1 MIWGIC
7 MLITDID
14 NNEII
19 LRIYNADSLL
29 RWLYLHYSDSIIG
42 IDFNISEN
50 NGNHIIFYRQHELP
64 TDNTFIYDT
73 IYHNMLDD

>member
-1 MIWGIC
+1 

-29 RWLYLHYSDSIIG
+29 RWLYLHYSDSFIG

-50 NGNHIIFYRQHELP
+50 NGNHIIFYWQHTIP
-64 TDNTFIYDT
+64 VKNTSMYKT
-73 IYHNMLDD
+73 IYHDLVK